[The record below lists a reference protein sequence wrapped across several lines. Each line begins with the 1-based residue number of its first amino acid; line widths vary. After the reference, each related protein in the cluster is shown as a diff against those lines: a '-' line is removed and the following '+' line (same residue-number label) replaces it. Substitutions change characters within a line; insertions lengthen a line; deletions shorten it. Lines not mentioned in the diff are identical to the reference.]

1 MSYICIFLELLFL
14 AVINRWQR
22 NGKLLID
29 DKIVWFFNGVFLTSI
44 LYTFVIKMLLDNILI
59 EVEYLQFLLEKS
71 FEFF

>member
-22 NGKLLID
+22 NGKLLVD

-44 LYTFVIKMLLDNILI
+44 LYTFVIKMLLDKILI

>member
-22 NGKLLID
+22 NGKLLVD

-44 LYTFVIKMLLDNILI
+44 LYTFVINMLLDNILI

>member
-22 NGKLLID
+22 NGKLLVD

-44 LYTFVIKMLLDNILI
+44 LYTFIIKMLLNNILI

>member
-1 MSYICIFLELLFL
+1 MSYICIFLEVLFL

-22 NGKLLID
+22 NGKLLVD

>member
-22 NGKLLID
+22 NGKLLVD
-29 DKIVWFFNGVFLTSI
+29 DKIVWFFNGVFLASI

>member
-22 NGKLLID
+22 NGKLLVD

>member
-14 AVINRWQR
+14 AIINRWQR
-22 NGKLLID
+22 NGKLLVD

-44 LYTFVIKMLLDNILI
+44 LYTFVIKMLLDNILV

>member
-22 NGKLLID
+22 DGKLLVD

>member
-1 MSYICIFLELLFL
+1 MELLFL
-14 AVINRWQR
+14 VVINRWQR
-22 NGKLLID
+22 NGKLLVD

>member
-22 NGKLLID
+22 NGKLLVD

-44 LYTFVIKMLLDNILI
+44 LYTFIIKMLLDNILI